1 MGDLSNRQ
9 NAQMAAMIKR
19 NRKMQRKMQRNVD
32 ASQGFNIEAVV
43 LSSYIARENRNLSKN
58 FRALMIYNA
67 FKKNRKFASS
77 EGQLLSLGENA
88 LQSLKSDLDEY
99 SVFVQRQKNQQSA
112 LNIVKHKLLR
122 SDEVEKFTNWL
133 TE

>member
-1 MGDLSNRQ
+1 MGELSNRQ

-32 ASQGFNIEAVV
+32 VSHGYNVESFV
-43 LSSYIARENRNLSKN
+43 LCNYLTRENRNLSKN
-58 FRALMIYNA
+58 FRAMMIYNA
-67 FKKNRKFASS
+67 FKKNRKFASA

-88 LQSLKSDLDEY
+88 LQSLKSNLDEY
-99 SVFVQRQKNQQSA
+99 SVFIQRQKNQQRA
-112 LNIVKHKLLR
+112 LNVVKYKLLR
-122 SDEVEKFTNWL
+122 DDEVESFTNWL

>member
-43 LSSYIARENRNLSKN
+43 LSSYISRENRNLSKN

-67 FKKNRKFASS
+67 FKKNRNFASA
-77 EGQLLSLGENA
+77 EGQLLTLGENA

-99 SVFVQRQKNQQSA
+99 SVYIQRQKNQQSA

-122 SDEVEKFTNWL
+122 ADEVEKFTNWL
-133 TE
+133 TV